1 MIRIENLSLVYD
13 FDVANG
19 DLSKIFS
26 NTLDSDSNNKW
37 KNVISEIKEEN
48 AEWDWSG
55 FSYENFIK
63 VLRFERKKKEEL
75 CVEIEKLLINNYE
88 IMTDNIV
95 MYANALKFVA

>member
-1 MIRIENLSLVYD
+1 MCIKIFLEAYLIDKDREFKLVYD
-13 FDVANG
+13 FEVANG

-55 FSYENFIK
+55 F
-63 VLRFERKKKEEL
+63 
-75 CVEIEKLLINNYE
+75 
-88 IMTDNIV
+88 
-95 MYANALKFVA
+95 